1 MQNIAE
7 YLRRNKLHAQ
17 IFARPTPGP
26 YAGDYGQQT
35 GQADMDVARKLFE
48 PPLSDLQ
55 PEEAPT
61 PDVPDPMDD
70 PNYRSGQTFGSSYSK
85 RDVAAENARDVIS
98 EHIPDKRDY
107 RPSVGRKILG
117 VLAGVGKGYLMGPAE
132 GFRTAERVANPE
144 YTRAMDDYTK
154 RRTQVLDKNQFEM
167 GQEKFQT
174 DEDLA
179 RAKREAELNRSGAER
194 NRAESEIARKYKLI
208 SDANRPVEWKAPDE
222 EAALRIIRAKNE
234 KPVNT
239 GVKPEY
245 EIETSD
251 GKKIIAGYNHQT
263 GRFVDTVT
271 GTEISKDAIDPDK
284 MKKFGVNETEK
295 NHNPYNDKV
304 QDFIATNGRKPTG
317 AELDAINRSL
327 GESRMPPIVL
337 QGLQLSNE
345 NKALDAADKRLTH
358 NNDTIQMLL
367 AQGEAN
373 PRFFENDKNFATPAQ
388 KQQVMQLYA
397 DKNGSVP
404 QKLPPEMERREISAE
419 QTKNHTQVVRKLFA
433 DPELQAYLGPASG
446 RLTEVLNKLG
456 SGAIM
461 APDSVKKKAKELQSR
476 ITILTSQEAASL
488 GGRGG
493 TDQLRRALAETA
505 PKLSNILPVAI
516 GSLDAI
522 EGAADQVL
530 AQANQYR
537 RGKSGKDNSLK
548 GLLEELKNANGS
560 RTVTR

>member
-179 RAKREAELNRSGAER
+179 RAKREAELNRSGAEQNRSLAQVAYR
-194 NRAESEIARKYKLI
+194 NKLEADI
-208 SDANRPVEWKAPDE
+208 NRPVEWKPPDE
-222 EAALRIIRAKNE
+222 ASAIRFELAKRA
-234 KPVNT
+234 PGNT
-239 GVKPEY
+239 GVRPEY

-263 GRFVDTVT
+263 GRFIDTVT

-284 MKKFGVNETEK
+284 MKKFGANEPASDNTDFKLWHTQFVNEK
-295 NHNPYNDKV
+295 
-304 QDFIATNGRKPTG
+304 GREPTT
-317 AELDAINRSL
+317 AELNARSAQK
-327 GESRMPPIVL
+327 MPPIVL

-373 PRFFENDKNFATPAQ
+373 PRFFENEKNFASPAQ
-388 KQQVMQLYA
+388 KQQVLKLYA
-397 DKNGSVP
+397 DRNGSVP
-404 QKLPPEMERREISAE
+404 QKLSPEMERREIYAE
-419 QTKNHTQVVRKLFA
+419 QTKNHTQVVRKLFT

-446 RLTEVLNKLG
+446 RLTDALNKLG
-456 SGAIM
+456 SGAIA
-461 APDSVKKKAKELQSR
+461 APDSVKRKAKELQSR

-493 TDQLRRALAETA
+493 TDQLRKALMETA
-505 PKLSNILPVAI
+505 PKLSNVLPLAL

-522 EGAADQVL
+522 EGSADQVL
-530 AQANQYR
+530 TQANQYR
-537 RGKSGKDNSLK
+537 RGKGGKDNSLK